1 LVRNYGTAEQAAM
14 WMFRPGSSARR
25 NPVLLRNKSVFLG
38 RVDGGVLTIPPFAKN
53 AKDGAPVD

>member
-1 LVRNYGTAEQAAM
+1 M

-38 RVDGGVLTIPPFAKN
+38 RVDGAVLTIPPFAKN